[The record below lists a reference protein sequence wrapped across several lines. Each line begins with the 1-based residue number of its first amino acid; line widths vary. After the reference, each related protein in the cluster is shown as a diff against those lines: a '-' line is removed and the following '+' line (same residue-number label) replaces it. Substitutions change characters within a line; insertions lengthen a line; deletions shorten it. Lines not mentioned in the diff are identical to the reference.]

1 MNISWV
7 GSPNFSPGRDGH
19 NPSWTAADPNTWI
32 VLHTS
37 VSTLAD
43 LLAGFASSARQAS
56 SHYAVDLDGTIYQF
70 VKETDAAWT
79 NGTYADNPGSNLDSI
94 TIEHIDNHDY
104 NGPRT
109 PALYEA
115 SAQLVA
121 DISKRRGI
129 PLIHRAA
136 GGGVLGHKECGPS
149 GIATGC
155 PDGLDMARIIARAI
169 EINNPPPVVVPPVVV
184 PPVEPPEDEPPVVPV
199 PPDYHIFSF
208 EVAPPDVSPQVPM
221 AGAMQFPDALANAKL
236 YLKDHPGSTV
246 KVITEVSA

>member
-1 MNISWV
+1 MNIAWV

-43 LLAGFASSARQAS
+43 LLAGFASPARQAS

-94 TIEHIDNHDY
+94 TIEHVDNKDY

-109 PALYEA
+109 PELYEA

-121 DISKRRGI
+121 DISRRRGI
-129 PLIHRAA
+129 PLVHRRAN
-136 GGGVLGHKECGPS
+136 GGVIGHRECGPN

-155 PDGLDMARIIARAI
+155 PDGLDVDRIIARAI
-169 EINNPPPVVVPPVVV
+169 EINNPPK
-184 PPVEPPEDEPPVVPV
+184 PPVEPPEDEPQVVPV

-208 EVAPPDVSPQVPM
+208 EVVPPDPSAFAPM
-221 AGAMQFPDALANAKL
+221 AGAMQFADAIANAKL
-236 YLKDHPGSTV
+236 YLADHPGSTV
-246 KVITEVSA
+246 KVITEVS